1 MKENN
6 SANLP
11 LITLIVLLAT
21 VVALLFVGY
30 EHFLGP
36 ETDSLTKAQTIELK
50 SDEMP
55 VEEMS
60 STVVISDSTESDTSS
75 TEPVNA
81 DQAAADLEQQRK
93 EAEAEKVPEELV
105 EEPAGKSYSYQAE
118 SGESAE
124 SIAKNFGITVEQLKA
139 MNPSGIKGGAKV
151 KVKIKA
157 VHIVGKG
164 DVLRVVAEKY
174 HVSKKSLME
183 VNHKKEDVTMR
194 GEELVIPLN

>member
-36 ETDSLTKAQTIELK
+36 ETSSLTKAQTMEMKDEQLPIEN
-50 SDEMP
+50 
-55 VEEMS
+55 VESMM
-60 STVVISDSTESDTSS
+60 VISDSTDTDTAS
-75 TEPVNA
+75 VNA
-81 DQAAADLEQQRK
+81 DQAAIDLEQQK
-93 EAEAEKVPEELV
+93 KKAEAENVPEETV

-118 SGESAE
+118 SGETAE

-139 MNPSGIKGGAKV
+139 MNPSGIKAGSKV
-151 KVKIKA
+151 KVKIQA

-174 HVSKKSLME
+174 HVSKKALME
-183 VNHKKEDVTMR
+183 ANHKKEDVTMR
-194 GEELVIPLN
+194 GEELVIPLK

>member
-36 ETDSLTKAQTIELK
+36 ETSSLTKAQTMEMKDEQLPIEN
-50 SDEMP
+50 
-55 VEEMS
+55 VESMM
-60 STVVISDSTESDTSS
+60 VISDSTDTDTAS
-75 TEPVNA
+75 VNA
-81 DQAAADLEQQRK
+81 DQAAIDLEQQKK
-93 EAEAEKVPEELV
+93 EAEAENVPEETV

-118 SGESAE
+118 SGETAE

-139 MNPSGIKGGAKV
+139 MNPSGIKAGSKV
-151 KVKIKA
+151 KVKIQA

-174 HVSKKSLME
+174 HVSKKALME
-183 VNHKKEDVTMR
+183 ANHKKEDVTMR
-194 GEELVIPLN
+194 GEELVIPLK

>member
-36 ETDSLTKAQTIELK
+36 ETSSLTKAQTTELK
-50 SDEMP
+50 EELP
-55 VEEMS
+55 VENIA
-60 STVVISDSTESDTSS
+60 STMVISDSTDTDTAS
-75 TEPVNA
+75 VNA
-81 DQAAADLEQQRK
+81 DQAAIDLEQQKK
-93 EAEAEKVPEELV
+93 EAEAENVPEETV

-139 MNPSGIKGGAKV
+139 MNPSGIKAGSKV
-151 KVKIKA
+151 KVKIQA

-174 HVSKKSLME
+174 HVSKKALME
-183 VNHKKEDVTMR
+183 ANHKKEDVTMR
-194 GEELVIPLN
+194 GEELVIPLK

>member
-1 MKENN
+1 MKENS

-11 LITLIVLLAT
+11 LITLLVLLVT

-36 ETDSLTKAQTIELK
+36 QTSSLTKAQTIELQ
-50 SDEMP
+50 SDDLPMED
-55 VEEMS
+55 VA
-60 STVVISDSTESDTSS
+60 STIIISDSTDADT
-75 TEPVNA
+75 TAVRE
-81 DQAAADLEQQRK
+81 DQAALDLEKQK
-93 EAEAEKVPEELV
+93 AEAEAEKVPEELV
-105 EEPAGKSYSYQAE
+105 EEPAGKSYTYQAE
-118 SGESAE
+118 SSETAE
-124 SIAKNFGITVEQLKA
+124 SIAKNFGLTVDQLKA
-139 MNPSGIKGGAKV
+139 MNPSGIKGGGKV

-157 VHIVGKG
+157 LHIVGKG

-174 HVSKKSLME
+174 QVSKKALME

>member
-36 ETDSLTKAQTIELK
+36 ETSSLTKAETTELK
-50 SDEMP
+50 EELP
-55 VEEMS
+55 VENIA
-60 STVVISDSTESDTSS
+60 STMVISDSTDTDTAS
-75 TEPVNA
+75 VNA
-81 DQAAADLEQQRK
+81 DQAAIDLEQQKK
-93 EAEAEKVPEELV
+93 EAEAENVPEETV

-139 MNPSGIKGGAKV
+139 MNPSGIKAGSKV
-151 KVKIKA
+151 KVKIQA

-174 HVSKKSLME
+174 HVSKKALME
-183 VNHKKEDVTMR
+183 ANHKKEDVTMR
-194 GEELVIPLN
+194 GEELVIPLK

>member
-36 ETDSLTKAQTIELK
+36 ETSSLTKAQTIELK
-50 SDEMP
+50 EELP
-55 VEEMS
+55 VENIA
-60 STVVISDSTESDTSS
+60 STMVISDSTDSDTATVS
-75 TEPVNA
+75 P
-81 DQAAADLEQQRK
+81 DQESLDLAEQKK
-93 EAEAEKVPEELV
+93 EAEAEKVPEETV

-118 SGESAE
+118 SGETAE

-139 MNPSGIKGGAKV
+139 MNPSGIKAGSKV
-151 KVKIKA
+151 KVKIQA

-174 HVSKKSLME
+174 HVSKKALME
-183 VNHKKEDVTMR
+183 ANHKKEDVTMR
-194 GEELVIPLN
+194 GEELVIPLK

>member
-11 LITLIVLLAT
+11 LITLLVLLAT

-36 ETDSLTKAQTIELK
+36 ETSSLTKAQTIEMKEEL
-50 SDEMP
+50 P
-55 VEEMS
+55 VENIA
-60 STVVISDSTESDTSS
+60 STMVISDSTDTDTTTVS
-75 TEPVNA
+75 P
-81 DQAAADLEQQRK
+81 DQAAIDLEQQRK
-93 EAEAEKVPEELV
+93 EAEAEKVPEGAV

-118 SGESAE
+118 SGETAE
-124 SIAKNFGITVEQLKA
+124 SIAKSFGITVEQLKA
-139 MNPSGIKGGAKV
+139 MNPSGVKAGSKV
-151 KVKIKA
+151 KVKIQA

-174 HVSKKSLME
+174 HVSKKALME
-183 VNHKKEDVTMR
+183 ANHKKEDVTMR
-194 GEELVIPLN
+194 GEELVIPLK

>member
-36 ETDSLTKAQTIELK
+36 ETSSLTKAQTMEMKDEQLPIEN
-50 SDEMP
+50 
-55 VEEMS
+55 VESMM
-60 STVVISDSTESDTSS
+60 VISDSTDTDTAS
-75 TEPVNA
+75 VNA
-81 DQAAADLEQQRK
+81 DQAAIDLEQQKK
-93 EAEAEKVPEELV
+93 EAEAENVPEETV
-105 EEPAGKSYSYQAE
+105 EEPAGKSFSYQAE
-118 SGESAE
+118 SGETAE

-139 MNPSGIKGGAKV
+139 MNPSGIKAGSKV
-151 KVKIKA
+151 KVKIQA

-183 VNHKKEDVTMR
+183 ANHKKEDVTMR
-194 GEELVIPLN
+194 GEELVIPLK

>member
-36 ETDSLTKAQTIELK
+36 ETSSLTKAQTMEMKDEQLPIEN
-50 SDEMP
+50 
-55 VEEMS
+55 VESMM
-60 STVVISDSTESDTSS
+60 VISDSTDTDTAS
-75 TEPVNA
+75 VNA
-81 DQAAADLEQQRK
+81 DQAAIDLEQQKK
-93 EAEAEKVPEELV
+93 EAEAENVPEETV
-105 EEPAGKSYSYQAE
+105 EEPAGKSYSYQVE

-139 MNPSGIKGGAKV
+139 MNPSGIKAGSKV
-151 KVKIKA
+151 KVKIQA

-174 HVSKKSLME
+174 HVSKKALME
-183 VNHKKEDVTMR
+183 ANHKKEDVTMR
-194 GEELVIPLN
+194 GEELVIPLK